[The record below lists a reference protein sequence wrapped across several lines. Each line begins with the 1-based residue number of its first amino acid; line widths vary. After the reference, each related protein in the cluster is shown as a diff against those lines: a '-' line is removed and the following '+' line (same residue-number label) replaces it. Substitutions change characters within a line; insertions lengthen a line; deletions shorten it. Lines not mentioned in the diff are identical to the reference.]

1 MIDFYKK
8 ADERKKGEREF
19 VSDEIEERIMMF
31 LVSKRIKKRE
41 SASKGNRG
49 NIIAQSGTA
58 IIPTYRSRGRAF
70 CDVFY
75 ESV

>member
-19 VSDEIEERIMMF
+19 VSDEIEERIMLF
-31 LVSKRIKKRE
+31 LISRIIKKHE
-41 SASKGNRG
+41 SASKRNKG
-49 NIIAQSGTA
+49 NIIAQSGAA
-58 IIPTYRSRGRAF
+58 IIPTYRPRGRAF